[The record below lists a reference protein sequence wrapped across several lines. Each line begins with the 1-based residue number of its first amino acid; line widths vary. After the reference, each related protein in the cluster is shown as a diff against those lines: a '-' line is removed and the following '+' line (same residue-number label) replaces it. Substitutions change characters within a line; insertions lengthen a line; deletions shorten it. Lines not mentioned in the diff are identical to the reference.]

1 MSSIHGHE
9 VLEMMIHSQET
20 YTTSSLIAAI
30 EQKFGSN
37 ARFHTCSKSDMTAAE
52 LVGFLEN
59 KGKFI
64 PQDSGFTT
72 NEKKICKH

>member
-9 VLEMMIHSQET
+9 VMEMMISTQER
-20 YTTSSLIAAI
+20 YTKSSLIAAI
-30 EQKFGSN
+30 GQKFGSE

-52 LVGFLEN
+52 LVDFLEK

-64 PQDSGFTT
+64 AQDSGFTT
-72 NEKKICKH
+72 NENKICKH